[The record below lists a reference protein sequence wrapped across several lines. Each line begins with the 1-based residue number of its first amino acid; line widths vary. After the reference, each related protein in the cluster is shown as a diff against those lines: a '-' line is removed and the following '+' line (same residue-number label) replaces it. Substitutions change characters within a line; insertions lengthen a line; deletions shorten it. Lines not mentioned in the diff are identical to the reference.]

1 LIFDITF
8 PSCYKL
14 SMEKKTL
21 RSDIM
26 LILTSA
32 IWGFAFVAQ
41 LKGMEYIGPYLYNG
55 IRFAI
60 GSISLLPLIYFL
72 NRKKPVETKNH
83 LLDRKGVFLAGLL
96 SGTVLFLGA
105 SLQQVGL
112 QYTTAG
118 KAGFITGLYV
128 ILVPIL
134 GILLKHRTG
143 LPTWVG
149 AFFAAIGLYLISVKG
164 GFQIGKG
171 DLLILACS
179 LFFAIHVLTIDHF
192 SKKIEPVKLASIQF
206 AWCSLFSLIVAIVKE
221 PILLNSIIDATVPI
235 LYGGLGSVGT
245 AYTLQVIAQK
255 DAPPAHSAI
264 IMSLES
270 VFAVIGGIIFLSEG
284 MTARGI
290 VGCSLMLIGMLASQ
304 WDVIFKDSRKK
315 FKKLQI

>member
-1 LIFDITF
+1 MIQPVMD
-8 PSCYKL
+8 
-14 SMEKKTL
+14 KKTL

-41 LKGMEYIGPYLYNG
+41 LKGMEFIGPYLYNG
-55 IRFAI
+55 IRFAL
-60 GSISLLPLIYFL
+60 GSLSLLPLIYFL
-72 NRKKPVETKNH
+72 KKRKPVKKESVH
-83 LLDRKGVFLAGLL
+83 LDRTGIFLAGLMA
-96 SGTVLFLGA
+96 GTILFLGA

-128 ILVPIL
+128 IFVPII
-134 GILLKHRTG
+134 GIFLKHKTG
-143 LPTWVG
+143 YPTWMG
-149 AFFAAIGLYLISVKG
+149 ALFAAVGLYLISVKG

-179 LFFAIHVLTIDHF
+179 LFFALHVLSIDHF
-192 SKKIEPVKLASIQF
+192 SKRIEPVLLSSIQF
-206 AWCSLFSLIVAIVKE
+206 AWCALFSLIVAIVKE
-221 PILLNSIIDATVPI
+221 PIFLESIISATVPI
-235 LYGGLGSVGT
+235 LYGGLASVGI

-270 VFAVIGGIIFLSEG
+270 VLP
-284 MTARGI
+284 
-290 VGCSLMLIGMLASQ
+290 
-304 WDVIFKDSRKK
+304 
-315 FKKLQI
+315 

>member
-1 LIFDITF
+1 M
-8 PSCYKL
+8 K
-14 SMEKKTL
+14 KKTL
-21 RSDIM
+21 RSD
-26 LILTSA
+26 LLLLLTSA

-41 LKGMEYIGPYLYNG
+41 LKGMDYIGPFLYNG

-60 GSISLLPLIYFL
+60 GSLSLIPLIYFL
-72 NRKKPVETKNH
+72 NRKNRKNN
-83 LLDRKGVFLAGLL
+83 REKTTVISKKAVFLAGLMAG
-96 SGTVLFLGA
+96 SVLFLGA

-128 ILVPIL
+128 ILVPII
-134 GILLKHRTG
+134 GILLSHKTG
-143 LPTWVG
+143 IPTWIG
-149 AFFAAIGLYLISVKG
+149 ALFASVGLYFISVKG

-179 LFFAIHVLTIDHF
+179 VFFAIHVLTIDHF
-192 SKKIEPVKLASIQF
+192 SKKIEPVLLSSIQF
-206 AWCSLFSLIVAIVKE
+206 AWCSLFSLIVAIIKE
-221 PILLNSIIDATVPI
+221 PVLLESILSATVPI

-270 VFAVIGGIIFLSEG
+270 VFAVLGGIIFLSEG
-284 MTARGI
+284 MSVRGYL
-290 VGCSLMLIGMLASQ
+290 GCALMLTGMLASQ
-304 WDVIFKDSRKK
+304 WDVIFRKNGNIG
-315 FKKLQI
+315 KKKIKIKEKMSISAEK